1 MQTEHYTKKKRRM
14 SVPHCRVIQNERV
27 RRGKTGWSKFVLRAI
42 KHETGNLQAKWTLPH
57 IPPRT
62 RQQFQIDEARRRAK
76 NRDDLIAM
84 LTERG
89 FEPADITAIVGAA

>member
-1 MQTEHYTKKKRRM
+1 MHFEHAQKKARRM
-14 SVPHCRVIQNERV
+14 FLANLRRIQANRVK
-27 RRGKTGWSKFVLRAI
+27 RGKLGWSKFVLNALRYHGEMAS
-42 KHETGNLQAKWTLPH
+42 KHDLPH

-76 NRDDLIAM
+76 NRDDLISM

-89 FEPADITAIVGAA
+89 FAPADIAAIVGAA